1 MSHSTHSAQLNPNQ
15 IEWLSRNMAHFGE
28 MYLTAEAVRA
38 DSRAYH
44 QGHVAPRNR
53 IGNGTT
59 GSRRFIQISLSSVD
73 QVLPL
78 EPSSIQ
84 LPLPLFDRNFNR

>member
-1 MSHSTHSAQLNPNQ
+1 MSHSAQLSPNQ

-28 MYLTAEAVRA
+28 MFLTAEAVRA

-44 QGHVAPRNR
+44 QGNTQPRNR
-53 IGNGTT
+53 IGNGIT
-59 GSRRFIQISLSSVD
+59 GSRRFIQISLSPID
-73 QVLPL
+73 QTLPL